1 MDYRRLAKDNLD
13 VVVQEL
19 CDWVKIN
26 SVYDEKSISENMPFG
41 KGVYVALDYIAY
53 LGEKYGFNVDRCDG
67 YCTEL
72 SIGEGDDIVMIMG

>member
-41 KGVYVALDYIAY
+41 
-53 LGEKYGFNVDRCDG
+53 
-67 YCTEL
+67 
-72 SIGEGDDIVMIMG
+72 